1 LLPGCSKIK
10 KLLYIENF
18 DQVDA
23 IDRFNQVDKTKW
35 RNFAPLVGTY
45 LSITM
50 N

>member
-1 LLPGCSKIK
+1 MK

-23 IDRFNQVDKTKW
+23 IDRFNQVDKTTW
-35 RNFAPLVGTY
+35 RNFAPLVETY
-45 LSITM
+45 LWITM

>member
-1 LLPGCSKIK
+1 LLPGCSEIK

-23 IDRFNQVDKTKW
+23 IDRFNQVDKTIWK
-35 RNFAPLVGTY
+35 NFVHPVGIY
-45 LSITM
+45 LLIKM